1 MEQLKTFRKLI
12 LLIIDALLINL
23 AYILAYCF
31 RFNFKIPDY
40 ELSNFGHSAIIITV
54 IYIILFHSFKLYKSL
69 WSYASTDEFLL
80 AVGGGVIANIIALAF
95 TALVQRRIP
104 YSVSVLG
111 GIFTILLVVGF
122 RICFRIYRKNIVSFN
137 RVNKKD
143 YKRVMIIG
151 AGAAG
156 TMLIKEMKLHP
167 EMRQLPVALIDDDA
181 HKIGTSIGGVKV
193 FGDRH
198 SIIEVIESQLIEG
211 ILVAIPSIDY
221 KNKKEILNICKQTG
235 CKVEIIPGIYE
246 LLDGKV
252 SLKEVR
258 DVSYEDL
265 LGRAPVVLD
274 TKGIDEYINGKTIMI
289 TGGGG
294 SIGSEICRQIAKF
307 NPKQVIL
314 FDNYE
319 NGVYELEQELRYSGV
334 NIDLKCVIASITDRG
349 RLEQTFNKYKP
360 QIIFHAAAH
369 KHVPL
374 MESNPA
380 ESVLNNVFG
389 TLNLAEC
396 ADKYGVSRFVMISTD
411 KAVNPTNI
419 MGATKRLC
427 EMIIQ
432 SMDKKSAA
440 QFVAVRFGNVLG
452 SNGSVI
458 PLFKKQIAHGG
469 PVTIT
474 HPDINRFF
482 MTIPEAAQLV
492 VQAGAFAEGGE
503 IFVLDMQESVKIY
516 DLACDLIKL
525 SGYEPNEDIK
535 IEFIGLRPGE
545 KLYEEILM
553 DDEGLNKTLHE
564 KIFVGRP
571 TFDGFD
577 SLKLRLEDLKAIAEK
592 QSSEALINEIEK
604 LVPTYK
610 RAAQDMA
617 AAGLENK

>member
-294 SIGSEICRQIAKF
+294 SIGSSQ
-307 NPKQVIL
+307 
-314 FDNYE
+314 
-319 NGVYELEQELRYSGV
+319 
-334 NIDLKCVIASITDRG
+334 
-349 RLEQTFNKYKP
+349 
-360 QIIFHAAAH
+360 
-369 KHVPL
+369 
-374 MESNPA
+374 
-380 ESVLNNVFG
+380 
-389 TLNLAEC
+389 
-396 ADKYGVSRFVMISTD
+396 
-411 KAVNPTNI
+411 
-419 MGATKRLC
+419 
-427 EMIIQ
+427 
-432 SMDKKSAA
+432 
-440 QFVAVRFGNVLG
+440 
-452 SNGSVI
+452 
-458 PLFKKQIAHGG
+458 
-469 PVTIT
+469 
-474 HPDINRFF
+474 
-482 MTIPEAAQLV
+482 
-492 VQAGAFAEGGE
+492 
-503 IFVLDMQESVKIY
+503 
-516 DLACDLIKL
+516 
-525 SGYEPNEDIK
+525 
-535 IEFIGLRPGE
+535 
-545 KLYEEILM
+545 
-553 DDEGLNKTLHE
+553 
-564 KIFVGRP
+564 
-571 TFDGFD
+571 
-577 SLKLRLEDLKAIAEK
+577 
-592 QSSEALINEIEK
+592 
-604 LVPTYK
+604 
-610 RAAQDMA
+610 
-617 AAGLENK
+617 

>member
-1 MEQLKTFRKLI
+1 MHYIKQWRITI
-12 LLIIDALLINL
+12 LVLIDAAFINL

-31 RFNFKIPDY
+31 RFNFSIPRK
-40 ELSNFGHSAIIITV
+40 ELNNFGHSAIIITL
-54 IYIILFHSFKLYKSL
+54 IYIIIFFIFKLYRSL

-80 AVGGGVIANIIALAF
+80 AIGGVIISNIA
-95 TALVQRRIP
+95 ALVYTSLGLRRVP
-104 YSVSVLG
+104 YSVNILA

-122 RICFRIYRKNIVSFN
+122 RIFFRIYRRSVVLFN

-151 AGAAG
+151 AGAAAK
-156 TMLIKEMKLHP
+156 MLIREMKLHP
-167 EMRQLPVALIDDDA
+167 EMRMLPVALIDDDQ
-181 HKIGTSIGGVKV
+181 HKIGTSIGGIKV
-193 FGDRH
+193 FGNRD
-198 SIIEVIESQLIEG
+198 SIVKVALSEEVEN
-211 ILVAIPSIDY
+211 ILLAIPSIDY
-221 KNKKEILNICKQTG
+221 KSKKEILNICKQTG
-235 CKVEIIPGIYE
+235 CIVETIPGIYE
-246 LLDGKV
+246 LIDGKV

-265 LGRAPVVLD
+265 LGRAPVELD

-294 SIGSEICRQIAKF
+294 SIGSEICRQIARF
-307 NPKQVIL
+307 NPKEVIL
-314 FDNYE
+314 LDNYE
-319 NGVYELEQELRYSGV
+319 NGVYELQQELKYL
-334 NIDLKCVIASITDRG
+334 NIKIDVKCVIASIRDIG
-349 RLEQTFNKYKP
+349 RLENAFKEYHP
-360 QIIFHAAAH
+360 EIIFHAAAH

-374 MESNPA
+374 MEDNPA

-432 SMDKKSAA
+432 SIDKNSNT

-458 PLFKKQIAHGG
+458 PLFKKQIANGG
-469 PVTIT
+469 PITLT
-474 HPDINRFF
+474 HPEINRFF

-492 VQAGAFAEGGE
+492 LQAGAFAEGGE
-503 IFVLDMQESVKIY
+503 IYVLDMQEPVKIY
-516 DLACDLIKL
+516 DLACDLIRL
-525 SGYEPNEDIK
+525 SGYEPQVDIK
-535 IEFIGLRPGE
+535 IKYIGLRPGE

-553 DDEGLNKTLHE
+553 DEEGLNKTVHE

-577 SLKLRLEDLKAIAEK
+577 RLKIKLAELKIIAEK
-592 QSSEALINEIEK
+592 QSSEALINKVEE

-610 RAAQDMA
+610 RAALDMV
-617 AAGLENK
+617 AAGVEE